1 MPLSVVGKGL
11 LGIVTV
17 GVMGAYEMAPPD
29 RREQAVFLERLAARI
44 SCAKEIPPET
54 HKALSEMLDR
64 ISRDRTRASRYADLE
79 VRRQQA
85 IAGLENIVR
94 QASLRPVSAR
104 ASRDCRGSAGEPVLR
119 ARAQHRSSKGGSV
132 PKCPSECFVSVRVR
146 LL

>member
-1 MPLSVVGKGL
+1 
-11 LGIVTV
+11 
-17 GVMGAYEMAPPD
+17 MGAYEMAPPD

-104 ASRDCRGSAGEPVLR
+104 ASRDCRGSAGEPSFER
-119 ARAQHRSSKGGSV
+119 ARDIGV
-132 PKCPSECFVSVRVR
+132 PKEARYLNAHRNASSP
-146 LL
+146 